1 MNKFLLLYLVLISHL
16 FAQNVDL
23 YISLIDEGKTEG
35 VLETLPELLS
45 KYPNNPGV
53 LYIKA
58 LMTENG
64 IKSVDTYNEIIKKYP
79 GTKYAPY
86 AAMKIGEYF
95 YARGL
100 YTQASK
106 LLKNIPIKYP
116 RFSDIQRAT
125 NLMMNSFN
133 AIGEADSA
141 RYYALII
148 KSMFPKVDIGV
159 NNFNEKNK
167 PLAQVF
173 DFNKKRRLDLG
184 PYVIQMGAFSTKE
197 NAKRLKLQIT
207 QLGHDVSISN
217 VESNGRTL
225 YAVRVN
231 RFKTK
236 NRAEII
242 GRDIKSKIGVDY
254 RVLYRPTN
262 KWDIINYINTLGM
275 IE

>member
-1 MNKFLLLYLVLISHL
+1 MNKFLFLYFLLISH
-16 FAQNVDL
+16 FFGQNIDL
-23 YISLIDEGKTEG
+23 YLSLIDEGKTEG
-35 VLETLPELLS
+35 VVETLPELLS

-64 IKSVDTYNEIIKKYP
+64 RTSIDTYNEIIKKYP
-79 GTKYAPY
+79 DTKFAPY

-125 NLMMNSFN
+125 DLMINSFN

-141 RYYALII
+141 RYYGLII
-148 KSMFPKVDIGV
+148 KSMFPKVEIESD
-159 NNFNEKNK
+159 NFNEKNK

-173 DFNKKRRLDLG
+173 DFNKKRHADLG

-207 QLGHDVSISN
+207 QLGHDVSINN
-217 VESNGRTL
+217 VESNGKIL

-236 NRAEII
+236 NRAETI

-254 RVLYRPTN
+254 RVLYRPRN
-262 KWDIINYINTLGM
+262 
-275 IE
+275 E

>member
-1 MNKFLLLYLVLISHL
+1 MNKFLFFYFLLISQFFGQNIDLYL
-16 FAQNVDL
+16 
-23 YISLIDEGKTEG
+23 SLIDEGKTEG
-35 VLETLPELLS
+35 VIEILPELIS

-53 LYIKA
+53 IYIKA
-58 LMTENG
+58 LMTEDG
-64 IKSVDTYNEIIKKYP
+64 KTSIDIYNDIIKKYP
-79 GTKYAPY
+79 DTKFAPY

-106 LLKNIPIKYP
+106 LFKNIPLKYP
-116 RFSDIQRAT
+116 RFSDVQRAT
-125 NLMMNSFN
+125 DLMVNSFI

-141 RYYALII
+141 RYYGLII
-148 KSMFPKVDIGV
+148 KSMFPKVDIGTDDLS
-159 NNFNEKNK
+159 EKNK

-173 DFNKKRRLDLG
+173 EFKKNRQQIDLG
-184 PYVIQMGAFSTKE
+184 PYVIQVGAFSTKE
-197 NAKRLKLQIT
+197 NAGRLKLQIS

-236 NRAEII
+236 NRAEKI
-242 GRDIKSKIGVDY
+242 GKNIKSKIGVDY
-254 RVLYRPTN
+254 RVLYRPIN
-262 KWDIINYINTLGM
+262 K
-275 IE
+275 